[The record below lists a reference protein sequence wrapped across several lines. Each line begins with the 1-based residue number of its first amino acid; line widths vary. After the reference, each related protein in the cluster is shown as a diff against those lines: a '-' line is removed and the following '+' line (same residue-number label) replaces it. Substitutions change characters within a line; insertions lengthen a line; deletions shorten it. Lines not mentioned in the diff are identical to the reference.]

1 MQSIFDKIGKAA
13 SSAATNAASRAELMK
28 ETNRLKSEQNELKSE
43 YSATKRK
50 LSDFVFKQ
58 YQQGNLEDPELLDF
72 CQKMQD
78 LRDSI
83 DELDEEIKNVKDEYE
98 SMAAERSEERID

>member
-1 MQSIFDKIGKAA
+1 MQSFFDKIGKAA

-83 DELDEEIKNVKDEYE
+83 DELDEEIKAVKDEYE